1 MQTQDVAKFIYL
13 SLILLV
19 IGGWFFAQRRDS
31 LNKTL
36 QQIILWVF
44 LFAGVILLYS
54 VKDQLRMQIMPKQ
67 AVQVSGN
74 RIAISRSADRHFYTT
89 LMINKTP
96 VQFVIDTGATDM
108 VLSKRD
114 AQRVGINL
122 ADLAYLG
129 TAQTANGSVRTA
141 RIKLDEVV
149 LGPFVDRNISAWV
162 NDSQMG
168 ESLLGMSYLSRFSN
182 LQISGDT
189 LYLSR

>member
-1 MQTQDVAKFIYL
+1 MQTQDVASIIYFFL
-13 SLILLV
+13 LILV
-19 IGGWFFAQRRDS
+19 IGGWFFAQQRQS
-31 LNKTL
+31 MNKTL
-36 QQIILWVF
+36 QQVVLWVF

-54 VKDQLRMQIMPKQ
+54 VKDQLRLQIMPKQ
-67 AVQVSGN
+67 AVQIGSN
-74 RIAISRSADRHFYTT
+74 KIAISRSADRHFYTT
-89 LMINKTP
+89 LKINNMP

-108 VLSKRD
+108 VLSKKD
-114 AQRVGINL
+114 AVRVGIDL
-122 ADLAYLG
+122 ANLAYLNV
-129 TAQTANGSVRTA
+129 AQTANGKVRTA
-141 RIKLDEVV
+141 RVTLDEVV

>member
-1 MQTQDVAKFIYL
+1 MQTQDVAKVIYL
-13 SLILLV
+13 LLLILV

-36 QQIILWVF
+36 QQAILWGF
-44 LFAGVILLYS
+44 LFAGAVLLYS
-54 VKDQLRMQIMPKQ
+54 VKDQLRQQVIPKQ
-67 AVQVSGN
+67 AVQLASN
-74 RIAISRSADRHFYTT
+74 RIAISRSSDRHFYTT

-122 ADLAYLG
+122 NDLAYIG
-129 TAQTANGSVRTA
+129 VAQTANGSVRTA
-141 RIKLDEVV
+141 RIKLDKVV

-162 NDSQMG
+162 NDSVMG
-168 ESLLGMSYLSRFSN
+168 DSLLGMSYLSRFSN
-182 LQISGDT
+182 LQIAGDT